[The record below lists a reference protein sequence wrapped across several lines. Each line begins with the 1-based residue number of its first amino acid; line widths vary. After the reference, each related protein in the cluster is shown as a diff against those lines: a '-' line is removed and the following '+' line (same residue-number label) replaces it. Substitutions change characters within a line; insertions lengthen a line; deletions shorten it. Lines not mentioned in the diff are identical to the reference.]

1 MLVKYFEIFITKIY
15 VQKCFRTKLR
25 EEERRGRTFMRIEL
39 GRLFIPVSFVGLV
52 EFRENRRERVTGEA
66 AIFTAY
72 TSSIVESQPA
82 PRGKG
87 NK

>member
-1 MLVKYFEIFITKIY
+1 MKFKIC
-15 VQKCFRTKLR
+15 VSNRISSIKKRTAWKKLYAHNS
-25 EEERRGRTFMRIEL
+25 

-52 EFRENRRERVTGEA
+52 GEFRENRQGRVTGEA
-66 AIFTAY
+66 AMFAAY
-72 TSSIVESQPA
+72 TSSIVESRPA

>member
-1 MLVKYFEIFITKIY
+1 MKYLSFTKICKNSLAFHAKGNRNNVEEPLC
-15 VQKCFRTKLR
+15 VQ
-25 EEERRGRTFMRIEL
+25 L

-52 EFRENRRERVTGEA
+52 GEFRENRRGQVTGEA
-66 AIFTAY
+66 AMFTAY

-82 PRGKG
+82 SRGKG

>member
-1 MLVKYFEIFITKIY
+1 MLRGKMNGVEEPLC
-15 VQKCFRTKLR
+15 VQ
-25 EEERRGRTFMRIEL
+25 L
-39 GRLFIPVSFVGLV
+39 GRLFIPISFVGFV
-52 EFRENRRERVTGEA
+52 GEFRENRRGRVTGEA
-66 AIFTAY
+66 AMFTAY

>member
-1 MLVKYFEIFITKIY
+1 MIRGKRNGMEEPLC
-15 VQKCFRTKLR
+15 VQ
-25 EEERRGRTFMRIEL
+25 L
-39 GRLFIPVSFVGLV
+39 GRFFIPVSFVGLV
-52 EFRENRRERVTGEA
+52 GEFRENRRGRVTGEA
-66 AIFTAY
+66 AMFTAY